1 MSLIAHLRAL
11 HTVDSQVRG
20 IKTRFD
26 NAEDA
31 LRRHELKLDVV
42 SGKRRDL
49 DKQTRQVQAMIS
61 NLELED
67 TTFKERLDHLRAELN
82 TSSNPKIYNALR
94 DELKVV
100 EGKRDELAERIM
112 AQMENLEKLKKE
124 LESTDSPS
132 SDQTRLRDMAKATL
146 QEAKSE
152 LGGRLAELEAQRGR
166 AADLLKEEVRAAF
179 DDAAD
184 KNEGEALAEVTIE
197 SLRHREF
204 ACGGCNAELPLDA
217 YSRVAAQADQ
227 LVTCLTCGRIL
238 YMDQIPERPGA
249 KKTKVAAKEAALDPD
264 QLG

>member
-20 IKTRFD
+20 IKTRFE

-31 LRRHELKLDVV
+31 LKRNQTQLEVV

-49 DKQTRQVQAMIS
+49 EGQSRQVQAMIS

-67 TTFKERLDHLRAELN
+67 STFKERLENLRTELN
-82 TSSNPKIYNALR
+82 TSSNTKIYNALR

-100 EGKRDELAERIM
+100 EGKRDELAERIL
-112 AQMENLEKLKKE
+112 AQMENLEKLKRE
-124 LESTDSPS
+124 LATTDTPS
-132 SDQTRLRDMAKATL
+132 QDRTRLRDMAQTTL
-146 QEAKSE
+146 AEAKSE

-166 AADLLKEEVRAAF
+166 AADLLKEDVREAF
-179 DDAAD
+179 DEAAD
-184 KNEGEALAEVTIE
+184 RNDGEALAEVTVV

-238 YMDQIPERPGA
+238 YMDQIPDRPGA
-249 KKTKVAAKEAALDPD
+249 KKTKAAAKEAALDPD

>member
-20 IKTRFD
+20 IKTRFE

-31 LRRHELKLDVV
+31 LKRHQTQLDVI
-42 SGKRRDL
+42 SLKRRDL
-49 DKQTRQVQAMIS
+49 DGQSRQVQAMIS

-67 TTFKERLDHLRAELN
+67 ATFKERLEHLRSELN

-94 DELKVV
+94 DELKVA

-124 LESTDSPS
+124 IATTDTPS
-132 SDQTRLRDMAKATL
+132 HDRTRLRDIAKTTLEEAKA
-146 QEAKSE
+146 E
-152 LGGRLAELEAQRGR
+152 LGGRLAELEVQRGR
-166 AADLLKEEVRAAF
+166 AANLLKDDVREAF

-184 KNEGEALAEVTIE
+184 RNDGEALAEVTIV

-217 YSRVAAQADQ
+217 YSRVAAQSDQ
-227 LVTCLTCGRIL
+227 LVTCMTCARIL
-238 YMDQIPERPGA
+238 YMDQIPDRPGA
-249 KKTKVAAKEAALDPD
+249 KKTKAAVKEAALDPD
-264 QLG
+264 NLG